1 LKFNSGFS
9 LFSRVPDLSLPFL
22 PSLMLPI
29 SLASKTLRARIEISN
44 CLVAVWLASCLEL
57 GLFAAAL
64 CRLARAW
71 KRRTDKKRDLFDTRP
86 CQADSR
92 SCGKVEAHRLN
103 QFQSRIS
110 RYDSIDHQ
118 QACPEC
124 LHDQILLR
132 TLFRHHTRYNL
143 LCLGG
148 ITHHSGYRPGMYSC
162 SMETAF

>member
-1 LKFNSGFS
+1 
-9 LFSRVPDLSLPFL
+9 
-22 PSLMLPI
+22 MLPI